1 MGQRLVASVTVAVL
15 WHDGDVTQ
23 GTNATDVLNK
33 LCGGWN
39 PNTVLELRSVFA
51 KRALCN
57 ELIEHLTDDEFLQL
71 LDAKGVLTYQVIQ

>member
-1 MGQRLVASVTVAVL
+1 MTVAVL
-15 WHDGDVTQ
+15 WNDGEVTQ
-23 GTNATDVLNK
+23 GVDASDVLNQ

-57 ELIEHLTDDEFLQL
+57 ELIEHLTDDEFLRL
-71 LDAKGVLTYQVIQ
+71 LDAKGVLTYQRINS

>member
-1 MGQRLVASVTVAVL
+1 MSVAVL
-15 WHDGDVTQ
+15 WHDGDVTH

-39 PNTVLELRSVFA
+39 PNTVFELRSVFA

-71 LDAKGVLTYQVIQ
+71 LDAKGVLTYQHINS

>member
-1 MGQRLVASVTVAVL
+1 MTVAVL
-15 WHDGDVTQ
+15 WHDGEVTQ
-23 GTNATDVLNK
+23 GVDASDVLNQ

-39 PNTVLELRSVFA
+39 PNTVFELRSVFA

-71 LDAKGVLTYQVIQ
+71 LDAKGVLTYQHINS